1 MNRLAEYLIQT
12 ADGPAYRSGNLDGMR
27 HPAVDGRMI
36 RAAEGMRKL
45 LEEADELEQAGLIC
59 TERKSGGGYRTY
71 PFSGQCD
78 TGALYTCRS
87 GRPQSETAEMD
98 PGCREVGG

>member
-36 RAAEGMRKL
+36 
-45 LEEADELEQAGLIC
+45 
-59 TERKSGGGYRTY
+59 
-71 PFSGQCD
+71 
-78 TGALYTCRS
+78 
-87 GRPQSETAEMD
+87 GRR
-98 PGCREVGG
+98 RE